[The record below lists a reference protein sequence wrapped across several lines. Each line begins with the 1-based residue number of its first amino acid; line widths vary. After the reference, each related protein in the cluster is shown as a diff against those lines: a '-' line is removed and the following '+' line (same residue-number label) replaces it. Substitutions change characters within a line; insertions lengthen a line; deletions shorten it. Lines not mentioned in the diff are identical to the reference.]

1 VDMTSVSASAYQ
13 ASREWRQRFGKGR
26 AGPAHYGL
34 GMDSAAFAV
43 AIAPWKHGLV
53 AVMAVAAGFVN
64 SIAGGGSLLTFP
76 TLVWV
81 GIPPVTAS
89 ATNTVGLWPG
99 SFGGVV
105 GFRRH
110 LPDRS
115 VSVLLGLPSLAG
127 GIIGAVLLLRTPQN
141 VFEGL
146 APVLVF
152 LATVLLAVQEPLARR
167 ITRGSL
173 VGERTAGFAAAAV
186 AFQLLVGVYGGF
198 FGAGI
203 GIMMLA
209 ALAVL
214 GLTDIHQM
222 NGLKNLLAILIN
234 GVAAVYFITK
244 GAVLWT
250 DAILMAVSSIAGGLG
265 GAALANR
272 LGRRLVRK
280 AVIAIGITASVSL
293 LLRFLG

>member
-1 VDMTSVSASAYQ
+1 
-13 ASREWRQRFGKGR
+13 
-26 AGPAHYGL
+26 
-34 GMDSAAFAV
+34 MDSAALA
-43 AIAPWKHGLV
+43 AIAPWKHGVV
-53 AVMAVAAGFVN
+53 AVVALAGGFVN

-76 TLVWV
+76 TLIWV

-89 ATNTVGLWPG
+89 ATNTVGLWAG
-99 SFGGVV
+99 SLGGVV

-110 LPDRS
+110 LPERS
-115 VSVLLGLPSLAG
+115 VIVLLGVPSLLG

-146 APVLVF
+146 APVMVL
-152 LATVLLAVQEPLARR
+152 LATVLLAVQEPLAKR

-173 VGERTAGFAAAAV
+173 VGERTRGFAAAAV
-186 AFQLLVGVYGGF
+186 VFQLLVGVYGGF

-222 NGLKNLLAILIN
+222 NGLKNLLAIIIN
-234 GVAAVYFITK
+234 GLAAVYFVTQ
-244 GAVLWT
+244 GAVQWT
-250 DAILMAVSSIAGGLG
+250 DATIMAVASIAGGLG

-272 LGRRLVRK
+272 LGRRLVRH
-280 AVIAIGITASVSL
+280 AVIAIGIAASLSL
-293 LLRFLG
+293 LIKFLGD

>member
-1 VDMTSVSASAYQ
+1 MD
-13 ASREWRQRFGKGR
+13 
-26 AGPAHYGL
+26 PAVL
-34 GMDSAAFAV
+34 AAV
-43 AIAPWKHGLV
+43 APWKHGIVLV
-53 AVMAVAAGFVN
+53 AAVAGGFVN

-81 GIPPVTAS
+81 GVAPVAAS

-105 GFRRH
+105 GFRHH
-110 LPDRS
+110 LPERS
-115 VSVLLGLPSLAG
+115 VIVLLGVPSLLG
-127 GIIGAVLLLRTPQN
+127 GIIGAVLLLRTPQQ

-152 LATVLLAVQEPLARR
+152 LATVLLALQEPVSKR
-167 ITRGSL
+167 IARGSL
-173 VGERTAGFAAAAV
+173 VGERSATFAVAAV
-186 AFQLLVGVYGGF
+186 VFQLMVGIYGGF

-209 ALAVL
+209 ALAIL

-222 NGLKNLLAILIN
+222 NGLKNLLAIAIN
-234 GVAAVYFITK
+234 GVAAVYFVAQ

-250 DAILMAVSSIAGGLG
+250 DAGLMAVGSVAGGLG
-265 GAALANR
+265 GAALAHR
-272 LGRRLVRK
+272 LGRRLVRR
-280 AVIAIGITASVSL
+280 AVIAIGAAASVSL
-293 LLRFLG
+293 LLKFFA

>member
-1 VDMTSVSASAYQ
+1 
-13 ASREWRQRFGKGR
+13 
-26 AGPAHYGL
+26 
-34 GMDSAAFAV
+34 MDSAVLAAT
-43 AIAPWKHGLV
+43 APWKHGLV
-53 AVMAVAAGFVN
+53 AVVAVAGGFVN

-81 GIPPVTAS
+81 GIAPVSAS

-110 LPDRS
+110 LPARS
-115 VSVLLGLPSLAG
+115 MIVLLGVPSLVG
-127 GIIGAVLLLRTPQN
+127 GIIGAVLLLHTPQHI
-141 VFEGL
+141 FEGL

-152 LATVLLAVQEPLARR
+152 LATVLLALQEPLAKR

-186 AFQLLVGVYGGF
+186 IFQLLVGVYGGF

-209 ALAVL
+209 ALAIL
-214 GLTDIHQM
+214 GLTDIHEM
-222 NGLKNLLAILIN
+222 NGLKNVLAILIN
-234 GVAAVYFITK
+234 GVAAVYFAAE

-250 DAILMAVSSIAGGLG
+250 DAALMAVGSIAGGLG
-265 GAALANR
+265 AASLAQR
-272 LGRRLVRK
+272 LGGRLVRQV
-280 AVIAIGITASVSL
+280 VIAIGVAASFSL
-293 LLRFLG
+293 LLKFLG

>member
-1 VDMTSVSASAYQ
+1 MLAPV
-13 ASREWRQRFGKGR
+13 
-26 AGPAHYGL
+26 L
-34 GMDSAAFAV
+34 AAV
-43 AIAPWKHGLV
+43 APWKHGVVL
-53 AVMAVAAGFVN
+53 AAAVAAGFVN
-64 SIAGGGSLLTFP
+64 AIAGGGSLLTFP

-81 GIPPVTAS
+81 GVAPVAAS

-99 SFGGVV
+99 NLGGVF

-110 LPDRS
+110 LPERS
-115 VSVLLGLPSLAG
+115 LIVLFGVPSLVG
-127 GIIGAVLLLRTPQN
+127 GTVGAVLLLRTPQH

-152 LATVLLAVQEPLARR
+152 AATVLLALQEPLARR
-167 ITRGSL
+167 ITGGAVPGERSPGFAVIGVIFQFL
-173 VGERTAGFAAAAV
+173 VGI
-186 AFQLLVGVYGGF
+186 YGGF

-209 ALAVL
+209 ALAIL

-222 NGLKNLLAILIN
+222 NGLKNILTTAIN
-234 GVAAVYFITK
+234 GVAAVYFAAR

-250 DAILMAVSSIAGGLG
+250 DAGLMAAGSIAGGLAA
-265 GAALANR
+265 AALAQR

-280 AVIAIGITASVSL
+280 AVIAIGVAASVSL
-293 LLRFLG
+293 LIKVLG

>member
-1 VDMTSVSASAYQ
+1 
-13 ASREWRQRFGKGR
+13 
-26 AGPAHYGL
+26 
-34 GMDSAAFAV
+34 MDSAVLA
-43 AIAPWKHGLV
+43 AIAPWKHGVV
-53 AVMAVAAGFVN
+53 AAMAVAAGFVN
-64 SIAGGGSLLTFP
+64 AIAGGGSLLTFP

-99 SFGGVV
+99 SLGGVV

-110 LPDRS
+110 LPRQS
-115 VSVLLGLPSLAG
+115 VNVLLGIPSLAG
-127 GIIGAVLLLRTPQN
+127 GIVGAVLLLRTPQD

-152 LATVLLAVQEPLARR
+152 VATVLLAVQEPLAKR
-167 ITRGSL
+167 ISRGSL
-173 VGERTAGFAAAAV
+173 VGERTFGFAAAAV
-186 AFQLLVGVYGGF
+186 VFQLLVGVYGGF

-209 ALAVL
+209 ALAVF

-234 GVAAVYFITK
+234 GVAAVYFMTR

-250 DAILMAVSSIAGGLG
+250 DAILMAVASIAGGLG

-272 LGRRLVRK
+272 LGRQAVRK
-280 AVIAIGITASVSL
+280 AVIAVGIAASVSL
-293 LLRFLG
+293 LLKFLG

>member
-1 VDMTSVSASAYQ
+1 
-13 ASREWRQRFGKGR
+13 
-26 AGPAHYGL
+26 
-34 GMDSAAFAV
+34 MDSAALA
-43 AIAPWKHGLV
+43 AIAPWKHGVV
-53 AVMAVAAGFVN
+53 AVVALAGGFVN

-76 TLVWV
+76 TLIWV

-89 ATNTVGLWPG
+89 ATNTVGLWAG
-99 SFGGVV
+99 SLGGVV

-110 LPDRS
+110 LPERS
-115 VSVLLGLPSLAG
+115 VIVLLGVPSLLG

-146 APVLVF
+146 APVMVL
-152 LATVLLAVQEPLARR
+152 LATVLLAVQEPLAKR

-173 VGERTAGFAAAAV
+173 VGERTRGFVVAAV
-186 AFQLLVGVYGGF
+186 VFQLLVGVYGGF

-222 NGLKNLLAILIN
+222 NGLKNLLAIIIN
-234 GVAAVYFITK
+234 GLAAVYFVSQ
-244 GAVLWT
+244 GAVQWT
-250 DAILMAVSSIAGGLG
+250 DATIMAVASIVGGLG

-272 LGRRLVRK
+272 LGRRLVRQ
-280 AVIAIGITASVSL
+280 AVIAIGIAASFSL
-293 LLRFLG
+293 LLKFLGD

>member
-1 VDMTSVSASAYQ
+1 MESAVLA
-13 ASREWRQRFGKGR
+13 
-26 AGPAHYGL
+26 
-34 GMDSAAFAV
+34 
-43 AIAPWKHGLV
+43 AIAPWKHGVV
-53 AVMAVAAGFVN
+53 AVMAVAGGFVN

-89 ATNTVGLWPG
+89 ATNTLGLWAG

-105 GFRRH
+105 GFRHH
-110 LPDRS
+110 LPERP
-115 VSVLLGLPSLAG
+115 VIVLLGVPSLVG
-127 GIIGAVLLLRTPQN
+127 GIIGAVLLLRTPQD

-146 APVLVF
+146 SPALVF
-152 LATVLLAVQEPLARR
+152 GATVLLAVQEPLSKR
-167 ITRGSL
+167 IARGSL
-173 VGERTAGFAAAAV
+173 VGERTPAFAAAAV
-186 AFQLLVGVYGGF
+186 IFQLLVGVYGGF

-214 GLTDIHQM
+214 GLTDIHEM
-222 NGLKNLLAILIN
+222 NGLKNVLAILIN
-234 GVAAVYFITK
+234 GVAAVYFVTQ
-244 GAVLWT
+244 GAVQWT
-250 DAILMAVSSIAGGLG
+250 DAIIMSVASIVGGLA

-280 AVIAIGITASVSL
+280 AVIAIGIAASFSL
-293 LLRFLG
+293 LLKFLAD

>member
-1 VDMTSVSASAYQ
+1 MD
-13 ASREWRQRFGKGR
+13 
-26 AGPAHYGL
+26 PAVL
-34 GMDSAAFAV
+34 A

-53 AVMAVAAGFVN
+53 AIVAVAAGFVN

-81 GIPPVTAS
+81 GVDPVTAS

-99 SFGGVV
+99 SLGGAV

-110 LPDRS
+110 LPERS
-115 VSVLLGLPSLAG
+115 VIVLLTIPSLLG
-127 GIIGAVLLLRTPQN
+127 GIIGAVLLLRTPED

-152 LATVLLAVQEPLARR
+152 LATLLLALHEPLSKR
-167 ITRGSL
+167 ISRGSL
-173 VGERTAGFAAAAV
+173 VGERSTGFVVAAV
-186 AFQLLVGVYGGF
+186 VFQLLVGIYGGF

-209 ALAVL
+209 ALAIL
-214 GLTDIHQM
+214 GLTDIHEM
-222 NGLKNLLAILIN
+222 NALKNLLAIAIN
-234 GVAAVYFITK
+234 GLAAFYFAAK
-244 GAVLWT
+244 GVLLWT
-250 DAILMAVSSIAGGLG
+250 DVVLMATASIAGGLG

-272 LGRRLVRK
+272 LGRRVVRK
-280 AVIAIGITASVSL
+280 AVITIGVVASVSL
-293 LLRFLG
+293 LVKL

>member
-1 VDMTSVSASAYQ
+1 
-13 ASREWRQRFGKGR
+13 
-26 AGPAHYGL
+26 
-34 GMDSAAFAV
+34 MDSAVVA

-53 AVMAVAAGFVN
+53 AVVAVAGGFVN

-81 GIPPVTAS
+81 GIPPVAAS

-99 SFGGVV
+99 SLGGVV

-110 LPDRS
+110 LPERS
-115 VSVLLGLPSLAG
+115 VIVLLAVPSLVG
-127 GIIGAVLLLRTPQN
+127 GMIGAVLLLRTPQD

-152 LATVLLAVQEPLARR
+152 LATVLLAVQEPLSKR
-167 ITRGSL
+167 ISRGSL
-173 VGERTAGFAAAAV
+173 VGERTPSFVAAGV

-222 NGLKNLLAILIN
+222 NGLKNLLAVLIN
-234 GVAAVYFITK
+234 GVAAVYFAAQ

-250 DAILMAVSSIAGGLG
+250 DAALMSVASIAGGFG

-280 AVIAIGITASVSL
+280 AVIAIGIAASVSL
-293 LLRFLG
+293 LLKFLGR

>member
-1 VDMTSVSASAYQ
+1 MVPGV
-13 ASREWRQRFGKGR
+13 
-26 AGPAHYGL
+26 L
-34 GMDSAAFAV
+34 AAV
-43 AIAPWKHGLV
+43 APWKHGIVLV
-53 AVMAVAAGFVN
+53 AAVAGGFVN

-81 GIPPVTAS
+81 GVAPVAAS

-99 SFGGVV
+99 SFGGAV

-110 LPDRS
+110 MPERP
-115 VSVLLGLPSLAG
+115 VIVLLGIPSLLG
-127 GIIGAVLLLRTPQN
+127 GIIGAVLLLRTPEHL
-141 VFEGL
+141 FEGL

-152 LATVLLAVQEPLARR
+152 LATVLLAVQEPLSKR
-167 ITRGSL
+167 ISRGSL
-173 VGERTAGFAAAAV
+173 VGERSARFAGAAV
-186 AFQLLVGVYGGF
+186 VFQLLVGIYGGF

-209 ALAVL
+209 ALAIL

-222 NGLKNLLAILIN
+222 NGLKNLLAIAIN
-234 GVAAVYFITK
+234 GVAAVYFVAQ

-250 DAILMAVSSIAGGLG
+250 DAGLMAVGSVAGGLG

-272 LGRRLVRK
+272 LGRRLVRR
-280 AVIAIGITASVSL
+280 AVIAIGAAASVSL
-293 LLRFLG
+293 LLKFLG

>member
-1 VDMTSVSASAYQ
+1 
-13 ASREWRQRFGKGR
+13 
-26 AGPAHYGL
+26 
-34 GMDSAAFAV
+34 MDSAVLA

-53 AVMAVAAGFVN
+53 AVVAVAGGFVN

-81 GIPPVTAS
+81 GIPPVSAS

-99 SFGGVV
+99 SLGGVV

-115 VSVLLGLPSLAG
+115 VIVLLGIPSLVG
-127 GIIGAVLLLRTPQN
+127 GIIGAVLLLRTPQD

-146 APVLVF
+146 APVLVL
-152 LATVLLAVQEPLARR
+152 LATVLLAVQEPLAKR
-167 ITRGSL
+167 ISRGSL
-173 VGERTAGFAAAAV
+173 TGERTATFAGVAV
-186 AFQLLVGVYGGF
+186 IFQFLVGVYGGF

-214 GLTDIHQM
+214 GLTDIHEM
-222 NGLKNLLAILIN
+222 NGLKNLLAIMIN
-234 GVAAVYFITK
+234 GVAAVYFAAQ

-250 DAILMAVSSIAGGLG
+250 DAALMAVASIAGGLG

-272 LGRRLVRK
+272 LGRSLVRK
-280 AVIAIGITASVSL
+280 AVIVIGIVASLSL
-293 LLRFLG
+293 MLKYVGD

>member
-1 VDMTSVSASAYQ
+1 M
-13 ASREWRQRFGKGR
+13 
-26 AGPAHYGL
+26 
-34 GMDSAAFAV
+34 
-43 AIAPWKHGLV
+43 APWKHGVVL
-53 AVMAVAAGFVN
+53 AVSVAAGFVN

-81 GIPPVTAS
+81 GVPPVAAS

-99 SFGGVV
+99 NLGGVF

-110 LPDRS
+110 LPERS
-115 VSVLLGLPSLAG
+115 LIVLFGLPSLAG
-127 GIIGAVLLLRTPQN
+127 GIIGAVLLLRTPQH

-152 LATVLLAVQEPLARR
+152 LATVLLAAQERVAKR
-167 ITRGSL
+167 ITGGGL
-173 VGERTAGFAAAAV
+173 AGERRPAYAAAAV
-186 AFQLLVGVYGGF
+186 VFQLLVGIYGGF

-209 ALAVL
+209 ALAIL

-222 NGLKNLLAILIN
+222 NGLKNVLTTGIN
-234 GVAAVYFITK
+234 GVAAVYFAAK

-250 DAILMAVSSIAGGLG
+250 DAALMAAGSVAGGV
-265 GAALANR
+265 AAAVAAQR
-272 LGRRLVRK
+272 LGRRLVRQ
-280 AVIAIGITASVSL
+280 AVIAIGVIASASL
-293 LLRFLG
+293 VLKFLG